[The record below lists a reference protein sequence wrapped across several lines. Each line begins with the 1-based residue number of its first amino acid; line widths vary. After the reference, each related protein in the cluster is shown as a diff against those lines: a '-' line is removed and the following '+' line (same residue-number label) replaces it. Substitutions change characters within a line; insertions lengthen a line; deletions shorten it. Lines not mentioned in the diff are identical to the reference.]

1 MRQKHITIKDLARE
15 MNLSVTTI
23 SRAFN
28 DKQDIKQD
36 TRDKILQ
43 KAKEL
48 GYRPNPM
55 ARNLQKQIS
64 KNIGIIVPELIGS
77 FFPMVLSGME
87 MVFSS
92 RGYQMLILSSYE
104 SYEKELER
112 IKTLEDS
119 MVDGIIISLS
129 KETKNVDVLNDL
141 VKKGFPLVTFN
152 RTNPKIDAPKIVF
165 DDYKWAFFATEH
177 LIQNGC
183 ENIYHLAL
191 PGYISISKKRING
204 FKRAMAKHCKNC
216 SEENIIESGLSI
228 EDGQR
233 TMQSLLDKGIVPDG
247 IFASSDRLAI
257 GVIQVLKRNGYRIP
271 QDCRVMGFSESNLS
285 TVIEPALST
294 VTQPTEE
301 MGRLAAETM
310 LRILDSEEHIESQT
324 ITLNGKLK
332 IQASTVQPEKQ

>member
-1 MRQKHITIKDLARE
+1 MG
-15 MNLSVTTI
+15 LSVTTI

-28 DKQDIKQD
+28 DKQDIKQE
-36 TRDKILQ
+36 TREKILQ

-87 MVFSS
+87 TVFSE
-92 RGYQMLILSSYE
+92 RGYQMLIVSSYE

-112 IKTLEDS
+112 IKMLEDS

-129 KETKNVDVLNDL
+129 KETKNVDVLNEL
-141 VKKGFPLVTFN
+141 VRKGIPLVTFN

-177 LIQNGC
+177 LIRNGC
-183 ENIYHLAL
+183 ENIYHFAL
-191 PGYISISKKRING
+191 PKYLSISKKRIDG
-204 FKRAMAKHCKNC
+204 FKRAMVKHCKSC
-216 SEENIIESGLSI
+216 SENNIIESGLSI

-233 TMQSLLDKGIVPDG
+233 TMQKLLDDGIVPDG
-247 IFASSDRLAI
+247 IFASSDRIAI
-257 GVIQVLKRNGYRIP
+257 GVIQVLKKNGYRVP
-271 QDCRVMGFSESNLS
+271 HDCRVMGFSESNLS

-301 MGRLAAETM
+301 MGSLAAKVM
-310 LRILDSEEHIESQT
+310 LRILDSEEQIESQT

-332 IQASTVQPEKQ
+332 IQESTVLPAV